1 MCLEEVEV
9 AHFAGGTLS
18 AEDFKKGFFFGGRPC
33 GKVWDE
39 GGEHG
44 EVVKGSCGG
53 VDRVRLEGCSRI
65 WRGDTEDLRES
76 PGRGVAEVL
85 EVAAEVAG
93 HQAGGTEAK
102 VSGGEAIPGAGL
114 GAGEFVEHV
123 TGGKAAEGGCGSA
136 VFGVAGNAL
145 LLALNEAEEVGVPG
159 AEAEF
164 AVEP

>member
-1 MCLEEVEV
+1 MGIWRTGALSTRTAKLSSRSQSQQSIAQAGVCLEEVEV

-102 VSGGEAIPGAGL
+102 VSGGEAIPGAGQ
-114 GAGEFVEHV
+114 
-123 TGGKAAEGGCGSA
+123 GGGGWLRECGIWGRGQCVAPRAE
-136 VFGVAGNAL
+136 
-145 LLALNEAEEVGVPG
+145 
-159 AEAEF
+159 
-164 AVEP
+164 